1 MKIPQKTIPQKN
13 IQIHHSH
20 LAKNS
25 LELEH
30 LLIAQ
35 RNHHQ
40 KLGQILMEEKL
51 ISGENLRIALGLQ
64 HVSPSKKLG
73 DILVEL
79 GAIKKTEIDHALLE
93 ALDYPRVALDEFD
106 FDTKITALLPVEL
119 ALGLQVI
126 PLMLHEQVLV
136 LATASLPNSE
146 SQELLRFTVE
156 HSIQFAW
163 SSAPEIERAIKANYQ
178 AFQTVQELDIP
189 APELID
195 EQRIWRDAEQL
206 AKQAPLVQLV
216 NSIIIDA
223 INQRASDIHLR
234 PGEKAFEL
242 LYRIDGSLLPIRQF
256 RNSLLPAMVSRIKI
270 LSSLN
275 IAEHRLA
282 QDGRI
287 RIKDKS
293 QSVDLR
299 VSIIPVQY
307 GESIVIRI
315 LNKSQG
321 LRSIA
326 EIGFKS
332 SDQDQFLDLIRRSY
346 GIILVTGPTGS
357 GKSTT
362 LYAALQ
368 EVGKDNLNV
377 ITVEDPIE
385 YELANTRQIQ
395 VNQAIHFGF
404 PQALRHILRHDPD
417 VIMIGEMRDLETC
430 KIAVESALTGH
441 LVFSTL
447 HTNDACSALVRLM
460 EIGVAPYMI
469 RSAVI
474 GVLAQRLVR
483 RNCPDCLEEENV
495 SVLMRKNLKL
505 EQDEKF
511 YRSAGCKN
519 CRQTGFKGRL
529 AIYEL
534 LVVNDELRAS
544 IDAGVASDV
553 YCKLALK
560 NGMISLP
567 VNGVEQARSKLIS
580 IAEVYRACM

>member
-1 MKIPQKTIPQKN
+1 MKILQKN
-13 IQIHHSH
+13 FPVSHPH

-25 LELEH
+25 LELEQ

-35 RNHHQ
+35 KNHHQ
-40 KLGQILMEEKL
+40 KLGQYLLEEKL

-64 HVSPSKKLG
+64 QVTPNKKLG
-73 DILVEL
+73 DILVDI
-79 GAIKKTEIDHALLE
+79 GAIKKTDIERAIVDT
-93 ALDYPRVALDEFD
+93 LDYPRVALDEFD
-106 FDTKITALLPVEL
+106 FDSKITALLPVEL
-119 ALGLQVI
+119 AQGLQVI
-126 PLMLHEQVLV
+126 PLMLHEQVLI
-136 LATASLPNSE
+136 LATANLPNIE
-146 SQELLRFTVE
+146 SQELLRFMVE

-163 SSAPEIERAIKANYQ
+163 SSVPEIERAIKANYQ

-223 INQRASDIHLR
+223 INQRASDVHLR
-234 PGEKAFEL
+234 PGEKSFEL
-242 LYRIDGSLLPIRQF
+242 LYRIDGTLLPIRQF

-293 QSVDLR
+293 QTVDLR

-332 SDQDQFLDLIRRSY
+332 ADQDQFLDLIRRSY

-368 EVGKDNLNV
+368 EVEKENINV

-385 YELANTRQIQ
+385 YELPNTRQIQ
-395 VNQAIHFGF
+395 INQAINFGF

-495 SVLMRKNLKL
+495 SALMRKNLKL
-505 EQDEKF
+505 KQDEKF
-511 YRSAGCKN
+511 YRGAGCKH

-534 LVVNDELRAS
+534 LVVDDELRS
-544 IDAGVASDV
+544 RIDAGVASDD
-553 YCKLALK
+553 YRKLALK
-560 NGMISLP
+560 NGMVSLP
-567 VNGVEQARSKLIS
+567 VNGVEQARAGLVS